1 MLSAAQAALVA
12 QDAMLEE
19 AKAGLSLE
27 AARFV
32 SLLQVDTLWT
42 QHMKQ
47 LNYVK
52 DFAGLKAYAQEDP
65 LEVYRTEGDK
75 LFDNMQKA
83 YQQNT
88 AFSFAQYN
96 PKQKAA
102 PADEA

>member
-1 MLSAAQAALVA
+1 MTIALWCILVAALIPYAFTVA
-12 QDAMLEE
+12 
-19 AKAGLSLE
+19 AKT
-27 AARFV
+27 ARYV

-42 QHMKQ
+42 QHMKR

-75 LFDNMQKA
+75 LFDSMQKA

-96 PKQKAA
+96 PKQQAA